1 MNDLPK
7 NDVLKNLKQQFL
19 NGNLVEYDHKYEKT
33 VASWEK
39 SRAAGADAHLRIICR
54 ARHIHRM
61 LRRRHTL
68 RRRKNIGPP

>member
-39 SRAAGADAHLRIICR
+39 SRAAGADAHAVATGRGLPRSACV
-54 ARHIHRM
+54 
-61 LRRRHTL
+61 
-68 RRRKNIGPP
+68 